1 MNSNLMTS
9 SLSNKKCVVPNL
21 AEENFESDWVFLTE
35 HSALMKAF
43 SAGKEKK
50 ILQISGKVCDPI
62 FHSINLMHKIF
73 PLPGP
78 LFGGRKWP

>member
-50 ILQISGKVCDPI
+50 NTANKRESVRSNFSL
-62 FHSINLMHKIF
+62 HK
-73 PLPGP
+73 LDA
-78 LFGGRKWP
+78 